1 MSNYLVKWEEQA
13 EVGLLHTYHVAWKK
27 LADAAA
33 RKRLEERSK
42 ENVKLAV
49 EKSGSKRLQ
58 RSRKWSK

>member
-49 EKSGSKRLQ
+49 EKSGP
-58 RSRKWSK
+58 